1 MKQAFTLA
9 QLEAELEHL
18 VADYNDSD
26 KQDAELR
33 RAIKAQRKLIRERKG
48 AAR

>member
-1 MKQAFTLA
+1 MSEFTIP

-18 VADYNDSD
+18 IGEYNDSD

-48 AAR
+48 AVSP